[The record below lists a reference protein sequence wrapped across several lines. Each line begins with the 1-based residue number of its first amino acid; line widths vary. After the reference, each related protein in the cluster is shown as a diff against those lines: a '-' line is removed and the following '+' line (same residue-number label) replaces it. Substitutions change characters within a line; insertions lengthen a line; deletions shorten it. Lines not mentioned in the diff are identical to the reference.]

1 MRMDNETFRL
11 KVENLLGSL
20 RSAEGDG
27 FDRAVMAELERLAA
41 TPRKS
46 RHFLKA
52 VAAQQDLELQE
63 YFYRLVFSRARNDQ
77 EASDLERH
85 IRHMFY
91 TNREEAKAMLA
102 RVATREVLPALFRVI
117 ALTEEGWLA
126 GELIRIVLSAPAE
139 ELYEPLVDAL
149 DSKEYL
155 IQCLAIYLIG
165 KSGDDQHLDALAR
178 FYRKPVGEKLDRLE
192 KKCLD
197 ALLEGSQS
205 ASDELVIKWL
215 KDKSSRVRDLALTIA
230 QNRMLVSAA
239 GDVVSLVLIDPKTRA
254 KAAATVLLFE
264 SEGSLKLAPEDPSA
278 EAVLKLL
285 RGARQEALQ
294 ATLHSLHRDESAAV
308 REVAVKLVPFLEE
321 PKSLAGSVRRLAVED
336 RSSAVQAAALR
347 VLVRV
352 DRERLVPVLIEVLTD
367 VGITAASRE
376 VVDVAS
382 QIMEEHL
389 GEEEIAA
396 VNQGVRAKEE
406 QRDAALGRFSGEVEW
421 WRHDL

>member
-27 FDRAVMAELERLAA
+27 FDRAIMAELERLAA

-52 VAAQQDLELQE
+52 VAAHEDPALQE
-63 YFYRLVFSRARNDQ
+63 HFYRLVFSRARTDQ

-102 RVATREVLPALFRVI
+102 RISKRDVLPALFRVI

-126 GELIRIVLSAPAE
+126 GELIRIVLAAPPE
-139 ELYEPLVDAL
+139 ELYQPLVDAL

-165 KSGDDQHLDALAR
+165 KSGDDRHLDALAR
-178 FYRKPVGEKLDRLE
+178 FYRKPEGEKLDRLE

-197 ALLEGSQS
+197 ALLEGAQS
-205 ASDELVIKWL
+205 ASDELIAKWL

-230 QNRMLVSAA
+230 QNRMLISAA

-254 KAAATVLLFE
+254 KAAATILLFE
-264 SEGSLKLAPEDPSA
+264 SEGSLKLEPGAQSA
-278 EAVLKLL
+278 ESIAALL

-294 ATLHSLHRDESAAV
+294 ATLASLQRDESAAV
-308 REVAVKLVPFLEE
+308 REVAVKLVPFLED
-321 PKSLAGSVRRLAVED
+321 PKSLAASVRRLAIED

-347 VLVRV
+347 VLARI
-352 DRERLVPVLIEVLTD
+352 DRERLVPVLIEVFTD
-367 VGITAASRE
+367 TSLTAASRD
-376 VVDVAS
+376 VIDVAT
-382 QIMEEHL
+382 QLMEEYL
-389 GEEEIAA
+389 DEDEIAA